1 MMELLWLLLPVA
13 AFSGWMAAKRGMVRG
28 KGSSDDRTPVYFRGL
43 NFLLNEQPDKAI
55 DVFVQ
60 MLEVDSDTVETHLAL
75 GNLFRRRGEV
85 DRAIRIHQ
93 NLIARPTLT
102 RDQRAQALLE
112 LGQDYMRAGLFDR
125 AENLFKELGEL
136 KLYQEQALTNLH
148 VIYQQEKEWEQCLDI
163 AQKLGSLTGRSFA
176 MECAHYYCELAEQ
189 ARGRNDHN
197 QFNAYLRKAQSSDPG
212 CVRATLL
219 QGELEAGK
227 GACKSAVK
235 TFKKVEQ
242 QDPAYIAEML
252 PPLIRCYRESG
263 TRNELINY
271 LRQLSSSHTS
281 IAPVL
286 ALIEF
291 IQADEG
297 DKAAEKYLADFMQEH
312 PDLEGLERLIQ
323 LNLKGSSGAERETL
337 GILKE
342 LVDKMLEDQ
351 PAYQCVRC
359 GFSAKTL
366 HWQCP
371 GCKSWSSIKPMP
383 THTEEQHW
391 DAQAR
396 DRQKV
401 LINSIEI

>member
-13 AFSGWMAAKRGMVRG
+13 AFSGWMAARRGMDKRER
-28 KGSSDDRTPVYFRGL
+28 SSDDRAPVYFRGL

-55 DVFVQ
+55 DVFVK
-60 MLEVDSDTVETHLAL
+60 MLEVDNETVETHLAL

-102 RDQRAQALLE
+102 KDQRAQALLE

-136 KLYQEQALTNLH
+136 NLYQEQALANLH
-148 VIYQQEKEWEQCLDI
+148 VIYQQEKDWEECLSV
-163 AQKLGSLTGRSFA
+163 ARKLENLTGKSYRT
-176 MECAHYYCELAEQ
+176 ECAHYYCELAEQ
-189 ARGRNDHN
+189 ARSKNDLAQVN
-197 QFNAYLRKAQSSDPG
+197 TFLRKAQTSDAD

-219 QGELEAGK
+219 QGELDATR
-227 GACKSAVK
+227 GACKTAVK
-235 TFKKVEQ
+235 TYKRVEH

-263 TRNELINY
+263 SRSELVDY
-271 LRQLSSSHTS
+271 LRHLSETHKS
-281 IAPVL
+281 ISPVL

-291 IQADEG
+291 IQLDEG
-297 DKAAEKYLADFMQEH
+297 DSQAIKFLADFMQEN
-312 PDLEGLERLIQ
+312 PDLEGLERLIE
-323 LNLKGSSGAERETL
+323 LNLKGGAGAEKETL
-337 GILKE
+337 QILKE
-342 LVDKMLEDQ
+342 LVDKMLEDR

-391 DAQAR
+391 DTQAK

>member
-13 AFSGWMAAKRGMVRG
+13 AFSGWMAARRGMDRG
-28 KGSSDDRTPVYFRGL
+28 TRSKDDRAPVYFRDL

-55 DVFVQ
+55 DVFVK

-102 RDQRAQALLE
+102 RDQHAQALLE

-125 AENLFKELGEL
+125 AENLFKELGEFN
-136 KLYQEQALTNLH
+136 LYQEQALVNLH
-148 VIYQQEKEWEQCLDI
+148 VIYQQEKDWGQCLEVAD
-163 AQKLGSLTGRSFA
+163 KLEALTGKSYAKQR
-176 MECAHYYCELAEQ
+176 AHYYCEIAEQ
-189 ARGRNDHN
+189 AKGDNDLAN
-197 QFNAYLRKAQSSDPG
+197 MTANLRKAQSSDSQ

-219 QGELEAGK
+219 QGEMEAAR
-227 GACKSAVK
+227 GACKTAVK
-235 TFKKVEQ
+235 TYKKVEH

-263 TRNELINY
+263 SRNELVTY
-271 LRQLSSSHTS
+271 LRQLSEKHKS

-291 IQADEG
+291 LQADQG
-297 DKAAEKYLADFMQEH
+297 DMEAARFLAEFMQQH
-312 PDLEGLERLIQ
+312 PDLEGLERLIE
-323 LNLKGSSGAERETL
+323 LNLKRSSGAEKDTL
-337 GILKE
+337 QIIKE
-342 LVDKMLEDQ
+342 LVDKMLEDR

-391 DAQAR
+391 DAQAK

>member
-1 MMELLWLLLPVA
+1 
-13 AFSGWMAAKRGMVRG
+13 K
-28 KGSSDDRTPVYFRGL
+28 
-43 NFLLNEQPDKAI
+43 
-55 DVFVQ
+55 
-60 MLEVDSDTVETHLAL
+60 
-75 GNLFRRRGEV
+75 
-85 DRAIRIHQ
+85 
-93 NLIARPTLT
+93 
-102 RDQRAQALLE
+102 DQRAQALLE

-136 KLYQEQALTNLH
+136 NLYQEQALANLH
-148 VIYQQEKEWEQCLDI
+148 VIYQQEKDWEECLSV
-163 AQKLGSLTGRSFA
+163 ARKLENLTGKSYRT
-176 MECAHYYCELAEQ
+176 ECAHYYCELAEQ
-189 ARGRNDHN
+189 ARSKNDLAQVN
-197 QFNAYLRKAQSSDPG
+197 TFLRKAQTSDAD

-219 QGELEAGK
+219 QGELDATR
-227 GACKSAVK
+227 GACKTAVK
-235 TFKKVEQ
+235 TYKRVEH

-263 TRNELINY
+263 SRSELVDY
-271 LRQLSSSHTS
+271 LRHLSETHKS
-281 IAPVL
+281 ISPVL

-291 IQADEG
+291 IQLDEG
-297 DKAAEKYLADFMQEH
+297 DSQAIKFLADFMQEN
-312 PDLEGLERLIQ
+312 PDLEGLERLIE
-323 LNLKGSSGAERETL
+323 LNLKGGAGAEKETL
-337 GILKE
+337 QILKE
-342 LVDKMLEDQ
+342 LVDKMLEDR

-391 DAQAR
+391 DTQAK